1 MNRLRLIGRWL
12 ADRLKDLFYTPG
24 NKALDH
30 GRVAAFLCGAMML
43 GGVIN
48 NVMLRQPIDL
58 GPAGLGG
65 GLAAVLGAA
74 VIYMFKDRQKGG
86 GDA

>member
-1 MNRLRLIGRWL
+1 MTRLRAIAAWL
-12 ADRLKDLFYTPG
+12 SARLKDLFYTPG
-24 NKALDH
+24 NLHLDH

-43 GGVIN
+43 AATVSN
-48 NVMLRQPIDL
+48 MLLRQPIDL

-65 GLAAVLGAA
+65 GLAALLGAA

-86 GDA
+86 GE